1 MTMKARTNFEKW
13 KSELKPEDLVFKE
26 TDPLGDPRTYWAVW
40 NISGSA
46 CRSCPAQ
53 KQCHDLHEQGLSKC
67 CGYAFKTW
75 ANAPAKE

>member
-1 MTMKARTNFEKW
+1 MKTNFEHW
-13 KSELKPEDLVFKE
+13 KENLKPEDLVFKE

-46 CRSCPAQ
+46 CESCPARQ
-53 KQCHDLHEQGLSKC
+53 KCHDLHEQGLSKC

-75 ANAPAKE
+75 AKAEHKEKE